1 MATALLSPSQPPT
14 LLQQQQQQ
22 QYPLPAMQ
30 ERVVTWKELRRAY
43 DFADNVTAQ
52 GVRTCDD

>member
-1 MATALLSPSQPPT
+1 MATVLNSPSTPAPHPPFG
-14 LLQQQQQQ
+14 
-22 QYPLPAMQ
+22 PVQ

-52 GVRTCDD
+52 G